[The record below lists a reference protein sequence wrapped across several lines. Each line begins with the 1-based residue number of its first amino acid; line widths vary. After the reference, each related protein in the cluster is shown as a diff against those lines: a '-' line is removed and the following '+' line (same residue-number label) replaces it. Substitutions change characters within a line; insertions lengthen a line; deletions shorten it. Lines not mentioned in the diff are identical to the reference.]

1 MIKLSTS
8 LIKIIEK
15 RRVYMKI
22 QLTEEERKN
31 RKMDPDKLEFAV
43 ALFRS
48 NGAIIIESA
57 LDAERTDYINEEFVK
72 ILTQFEAEQGY
83 ADGEFNAHGET
94 KHIRMDLPFLSP
106 FIDEDVIANP
116 IFLDIA
122 EQILGEDLTL
132 RYLASNNSMPG
143 GTQKQPLHSDTGP
156 LFPETYNSSTPTHSI
171 VLHIPMID
179 FTVENGATEFWPGGT
194 HLNPDHVLHSK
205 NNAMMRKVG
214 EAMYFMQAIMPK
226 GSFLIRDKKL
236 WHRGCPNKSDKPR
249 GLFTFIYQRSW
260 DATSAKMPIPQDVF
274 DSLPPRSQYLLRM
287 EDISDRHTPMTAVS
301 GEYHTIERERNQ
313 RIKEALKAL
322 K

>member
-1 MIKLSTS
+1 
-8 LIKIIEK
+8 
-15 RRVYMKI
+15 VKI
-22 QLTEEERKN
+22 QLSAEERKN

-43 ALFRS
+43 ALLRS
-48 NGAIIIESA
+48 NGVIIIESA
-57 LDAERTDYINEEFVK
+57 LDAERTDYINEEFLK
-72 ILTQFEAEQGY
+72 ILKEYEAERGY
-83 ADGEFNAHGET
+83 LDTEFNAHGET

-143 GTQKQPLHSDTGP
+143 GTKKQHIHSDTGP
-156 LFPETYNSSTPTHSI
+156 LFPETYNHYTPTHSL
-171 VLHIPMID
+171 VLHIPMVD
-179 FTVENGATEFWPGGT
+179 FTVENGATEFWPGGS
-194 HLNPDHVLHSK
+194 HLNPDHVIHYK
-205 NNAMMRKVG
+205 NSEMMRKVG
-214 EAMYFMQAIMPK
+214 EAMHFMQAIMPK

-260 DATSAKMPIPQDVF
+260 DATSARMPIPQNVF
-274 DSLPPRSQYLLRM
+274 DALPLRSQYLLRM

-301 GEYHTIERERNQ
+301 GEFQEIEDHRN
-313 RIKEALKAL
+313 RKLREALKAL